1 MNLKIL
7 KSKSKL
13 FFDTL
18 IPKDIKNKMPS
29 FSQAVKISKFLE
41 KISSTNSKKKFNN
54 FLLILTRFHNNNN
67 FLNDKI
73 KIPNFLEKKLLI
85 EYYCSKK
92 VIKRLKNVTYK

>member
-18 IPKDIKNKMPS
+18 IPKDIKHKMPS

-41 KISSTNSKKKFNN
+41 KIKSTNSKKK
-54 FLLILTRFHNNNN
+54 I
-67 FLNDKI
+67 
-73 KIPNFLEKKLLI
+73 
-85 EYYCSKK
+85 
-92 VIKRLKNVTYK
+92 